1 MIRQILFDI
10 SRYVYNNLP
19 IQYRLSKFA
28 LFVKSLLYPVAYNYM
43 VFTDYGFSNLALS
56 HYSSAVTY
64 GEGDRVVYKFAEYI
78 SLQGSNTGNDPETVI
93 SYWAK
98 INDIFIGVNERV
110 KYNGRKL
117 TFEWALNRYFNTTF
131 RQPDHVGTP
140 TNSDIYISN
149 IARAGRSFVMY
160 PDWYRSSVMYP
171 TTSAP
176 RYMLVS
182 PVYTAPSAY
191 EYNINIP
198 LAVFNALG
206 SSDPIRE
213 SIVRNFADR
222 YNEVGLTYYVVT
234 Y

>member
-28 LFVKSLLYPVAYNYM
+28 LFVKSLLYPVTYNYM

-64 GEGDRVVYKFAEYI
+64 AEGDRIVYKFSEYI
-78 SLQGSNTGNDPETVI
+78 SLQGSNLANDPETATT
-93 SYWAK
+93 YWVK
-98 INDIFIGVNERV
+98 VNDIFIGVNERV

-117 TFEWALNRYFNTTF
+117 TFEYALNRYFNTTF
-131 RQPDHVGTP
+131 RQPDHVDSP

-149 IARAGRSFVMY
+149 VAIAYDTFT
-160 PDWYRSSVMYP
+160 MYP
-171 TTSAP
+171 TWYLSSIMDKDTSAP
-176 RYMLVS
+176 DYMLS
-182 PVYTAPSAY
+182 PAVYDTATTY
-191 EYNINIP
+191 QYDINIP

-206 SSDPIRE
+206 STDPIRG

-222 YNEVGLTYYVVT
+222 YNVTGLIYNVVT

>member
-10 SRYVYNNLP
+10 TRYVYNNLP
-19 IQYRLSKFA
+19 IQYRLSKFG
-28 LFVKSLLYPVAYNYM
+28 LFVQSLLYSISYDYM

-78 SLQGSNTGNDPETVI
+78 SLQAGNLANNPETATT
-93 SYWAK
+93 YWTK

-117 TFEWALNRYFNTTF
+117 TFEYALNRYFNTTF
-131 RQPDHVGTP
+131 RQPDHVETP

-149 IARAGRSFVMY
+149 VPVTSRSFVMY
-160 PDWYRSSVMYP
+160 PSWYLSSIMSP
-171 TTSAP
+171 RTSAP
-176 RYMLVS
+176 EYMLDP
-182 PVYTAPSAY
+182 PVYTASSTY
-191 EYNINIP
+191 QYDINIP

-206 SSDPIRE
+206 TTNPIRE

-222 YNEVGLTYYVVT
+222 YNETGLIYNVVT